1 MAPLI
6 TPSAPSAAS
15 AASTA
20 SAALGPIG
28 LGIGLAAAGVG
39 AISSFANQR
48 KAERAMK
55 RLGKRPGITVP
66 KEIMS
71 AYTNRLKR
79 SKMYQGFS
87 PAELEQMN
95 RAQARQS
102 ATFFERAKGLGSSAQ
117 ALQSMAGSNA
127 LNNSAEVAMQSAR
140 MDREGK
146 RYDLAASDA
155 LAGSIGG
162 FRNQQE
168 LSVLGNYDNTMQT
181 LGGAV
186 SNEKSYRQ
194 SLISGIGNLGMTM
207 AAEPTLWKA

>member
-1 MAPLI
+1 MAPLP
-6 TPSAPSAAS
+6 TPPLSG
-15 AASTA
+15 
-20 SAALGPIG
+20 ALGPIG
-28 LGIGLAAAGVG
+28 LGIGLASAGIG
-39 AISSFANQR
+39 AISSFATQR
-48 KAERAMK
+48 KAERAMS
-55 RLGKRPGITVP
+55 RMGKRPGITVP

-95 RAQARQS
+95 RAQARQR
-102 ATFFERAKGLGSSAQ
+102 ATITAGARSLGSSAQ
-117 ALQSMAGSNA
+117 ALQAMVGSNA
-127 LNNSAEVAMQSAR
+127 LNNSAEVAMRSAQMNR
-140 MDREGK
+140 QGQN
-146 RYDLAASDA
+146 YDLAAADA

-186 SNEKSYRQ
+186 ANEKAYRS
-194 SLISGIGNLGMTM
+194 SLISGIGNLGSVLAT
-207 AAEPTLWKA
+207 EPTLWNA

>member
-1 MAPLI
+1 M
-6 TPSAPSAAS
+6 
-15 AASTA
+15 
-20 SAALGPIG
+20 AALGALG
-28 LGIGLAAAGVG
+28 LGIGLASAGIG

-55 RLGKRPGITVP
+55 RLGSRPGITVP
-66 KEIMS
+66 KELMG

-87 PAELEQMN
+87 PAELEQMK
-95 RAQARQS
+95 RSQARQS
-102 ATFFERAKGLGSSAQ
+102 ATFYERAKGLGSSSA
-117 ALQSMAGSNA
+117 ALQAMAGSNA

-162 FRNQQE
+162 YRNQQE

-186 SNEKSYRQ
+186 SQEKEYRNK
-194 SLISGIGNLGMTM
+194 LISGVGNLGMTL
-207 AAEPTLWKA
+207 ATEPTLWEKKA

>member
-1 MAPLI
+1 MAPL
-6 TPSAPSAAS
+6 PP
-15 AASTA
+15 STA

-28 LGIGLAAAGVG
+28 LGIGLASAGIG

-55 RLGKRPGITVP
+55 RLGKRPRITVP

-79 SKMYQGFS
+79 SKMYQGFT

-102 ATFFERAKGLGSSAQ
+102 ATFFERAKGLGSSAA
-117 ALQSMAGSNA
+117 ALQAMTASST
-127 LNNSAEVAMQSAR
+127 LRNSADVAMQSAQMNR
-140 MDREGK
+140 QGQN
-146 RYDLAASDA
+146 YDLAAADA

-162 FRNQQE
+162 FRNME
-168 LSVLGNYDNTMQT
+168 ERSVLSNYDNTMQT
-181 LGGAV
+181 LGNV
-186 SNEKSYRQ
+186 ISNERSYRN
-194 SLISGIGNLGMTM
+194 SLISGIGNIGTVM
-207 AAEPTLWKA
+207 ATEPTFWKA

>member
-1 MAPLI
+1 MAPLP
-6 TPSAPSAAS
+6 TPPLSG
-15 AASTA
+15 
-20 SAALGPIG
+20 ALGPIG
-28 LGIGLAAAGVG
+28 LGIGLASAGIG

-87 PAELEQMN
+87 PAELEQMK
-95 RAQARQS
+95 RSQARQN
-102 ATFFERAKGLGSSAQ
+102 ATFYERAKGLGSSSA
-117 ALQSMAGSNA
+117 ALQAMAANNS
-127 LNNSAEVAMQSAR
+127 LNNSSTVAAQSAQL
-140 MDREGK
+140 DREGK
-146 RYDLAASDA
+146 RYDTAASDA

-162 FRNQQE
+162 YRNQQE

-186 SNEKSYRQ
+186 ANEKAYRS
-194 SLISGIGNLGMTM
+194 SLISGIGNLGSVLAT
-207 AAEPTLWKA
+207 EPTLWKA